1 MVTCIVHVHNM
12 FDNVRN
18 VFVSLG
24 KAQGLCVIP
33 DGESWWMIKVMVTLS
48 MLRKILFEE
57 W

>member
-33 DGESWWMIKVMVTLS
+33 DGESW
-48 MLRKILFEE
+48 
-57 W
+57 